1 MDKLINGIMKTH
13 GAILC
18 ILVNIIPVFVFCQ
31 NPEADTTTAE
41 YRMISAVK
49 TGDSLTFDKLL
60 KTNPSMIDIKEP
72 IMEESLLHVAARFNQ
87 YGMVRKL
94 LGKGLDVNAK
104 NKLGSIPLHLAC
116 MTGSYPMVNDLL
128 IRGSDYSVVNSRG
141 KTPVAYVSYGKNP
154 ELFKLFLAK
163 DRNILN
169 TKSTDGTNLL
179 FFAIYAG
186 DTAGFSFLLK
196 HGLNINSK
204 DGHHFTPLFWAVRDN
219 NSERITY
226 LIKHGAN
233 VNSVAFEGNTP
244 VLFAIE
250 IGDITTVSVL
260 VNAGA
265 DITIADSL
273 GLTGLHKS
281 AINGFINIASYLI
294 KKGVPLDSKDKNGMT
309 ALHYAAIY
317 GHSEIG
323 RALILKGAD
332 PNIEDKQQHA
342 PVWYSTYYGNRN
354 MTELL
359 LTSGAKKT
367 DLKVRAYEKNLKP
380 GDAVVH
386 YLNHSGYAIE
396 TSGHLLVFDYFH
408 YYAPPDNLS
417 ILNGRIDP
425 GQLPAKKIIVF
436 CSHEHGDHYDT
447 TIWKWDSPKNNIQY
461 VMGFKPEVK
470 HPYVFIEPRQEKQ
483 IGDVHINAIKSSDA
497 GVGFLVEADGIII
510 YHPGDH
516 VNKSAGLDRDFKNEI
531 DWLAG
536 LKKSVDI
543 AFFPVAGC
551 GFPDLEVVKEGNFY
565 VEETLKP
572 AISFAMHAD
581 AGQCMGFSKE
591 VCLKYPGVQTE
602 YGKFPGDRFIY
613 RKNNKNTSLNSNSA
627 VNPVINE
634 SK

>member
-1 MDKLINGIMKTH
+1 MKTNA
-13 GAILC
+13 AILF
-18 ILVNIIPVFVFCQ
+18 ILVYMIPVFVFCQ
-31 NPEADTTTAE
+31 NPASDTTTVE
-41 YRMISAVK
+41 YRMLSAVK

-60 KTNPSMIDIKEP
+60 KTNPSLIGIKEP

-128 IRGSDYSVVNSRG
+128 VQGSDYSVVNSRG
-141 KTPVAYVSYGKNP
+141 KTPIAYVSYGKNP

-163 DRNILN
+163 DRNIL
-169 TKSTDGTNLL
+169 TTTSTDGTNLL

-196 HGLNINSK
+196 HGLDINSK
-204 DGHHFTPLFWAVRDN
+204 DGHNFTPLFWAVRDT

-244 VLFAIE
+244 FLFAVE
-250 IGDITTVSVL
+250 IGDIATVNLL

-265 DITIADSL
+265 YINVADSL
-273 GLTGLHKS
+273 GLSGLHKS
-281 AINGFINIASYLI
+281 TINGFDNIASYLV
-294 KKGVPLDSKDKNGMT
+294 KKGVPVDSKDRDGMT

-323 RALILKGAD
+323 RALILKGAN
-332 PNIEDKQQHA
+332 PNMADKQQHDPA
-342 PVWYSTYYGNRN
+342 WYSTYYGNKD

-359 LTSGAKKT
+359 LASGAKKT
-367 DLKVRAYEKNLKP
+367 DLKVRAYAKNLKP
-380 GDAVVH
+380 GEAVVH

-396 TSGHLLVFDYFH
+396 TSEHLLVFDYFH
-408 YYAPPDNLS
+408 YYKPPDNLS
-417 ILNGRIDP
+417 ILNGRINP
-425 GQLPAKKIIVF
+425 GEFPDKKIIVF
-436 CSHEHGDHYDT
+436 SSHEHGDHYDT
-447 TIWKWDSPKNNIQY
+447 TIWKWDSPKNNIHY
-461 VMGFKPEVK
+461 VMGFKPGVK
-470 HPYVFIEPRQEKQ
+470 HPYVCIEPGQEKQ
-483 IGDVHINAIKSSDA
+483 IGDVQINAIKSSDA
-497 GVGFLVEADGIII
+497 GVGFLVETDGIVI

-516 VNKSAGLDRDFKNEI
+516 VNKSAGLGRDFKNEI
-531 DWLAG
+531 DYLAG
-536 LKKSVDI
+536 LHKFVDI

-572 AISFAMHAD
+572 AISFAMHGD
-581 AGQCMGFSKE
+581 PGQCTEFSKE
-591 VCLKYPGVQTE
+591 VCRKYPGVETE
-602 YGKFPGDRFIY
+602 YGKFPGDRFSY
-613 RKNNKNTSLNSNSA
+613 KKSSKNTSINSNSA
-627 VNPVINE
+627 INPVINQ
-634 SK
+634 